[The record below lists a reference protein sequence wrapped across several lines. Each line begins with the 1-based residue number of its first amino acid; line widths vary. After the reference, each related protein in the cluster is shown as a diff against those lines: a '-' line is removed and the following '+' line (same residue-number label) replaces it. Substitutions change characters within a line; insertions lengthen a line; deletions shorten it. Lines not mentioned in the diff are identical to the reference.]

1 MEIVSTILSLIVL
14 YFLLNRNIK
23 LEKSTREIFVILFYI
38 NLIVISGISFYV
50 DEIWDSKN
58 PQ

>member
-23 LEKSTREIFVILFYI
+23 LQKSTREIFVILFYI

-50 DEIWDSKN
+50 DERWDSKN